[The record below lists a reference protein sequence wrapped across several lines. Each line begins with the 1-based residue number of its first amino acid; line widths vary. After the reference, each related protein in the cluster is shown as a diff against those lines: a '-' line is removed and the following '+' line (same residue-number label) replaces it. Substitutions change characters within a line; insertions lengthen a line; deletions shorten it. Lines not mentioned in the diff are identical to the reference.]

1 MIRTVLIS
9 LASITLLVLVEREI
23 TWDDLSDVTFEE
35 QWVEEL
41 EVNFLYPTFGE
52 GVRQLEGQE
61 ITLKGFLLVMDREE
75 GYYILSKNPFA
86 SCFFCGA
93 AGPETI
99 VELNMAKGEEDEL
112 VNDEMITI
120 RGTLRLNSDDI
131 YHCNYIFDDAE
142 PVSD

>member
-1 MIRTVLIS
+1 MLM
-9 LASITLLVLVEREI
+9 EREV
-23 TWDDLSDVTFEE
+23 TWDDLADVTFEE
-35 QWVEEL
+35 KYVEEL

-52 GVRQLEGQE
+52 SVRNLEGQE
-61 ITLKGFLLVMDREE
+61 IMLKGFLLVMDREE

-99 VELNMAKGEEDEL
+99 VELNIIDGEDQL
-112 VNDEMITI
+112 VNDEIITI

-131 YHCNYIFDDAE
+131 YHCNYIFDEAV
-142 PVSD
+142 PVD

>member
-1 MIRTVLIS
+1 MIKAFAIIGTF
-9 LASITLLVLVEREI
+9 LAATLLVEREI
-23 TWDDLSDVTFEE
+23 TWEDLGDVTFEE
-35 QWVEEL
+35 KYVEEL

-52 GVRQLEGQE
+52 NVKNLEGQE
-61 ITLKGFLLVMDREE
+61 ISLKGFLLVMDREE

-99 VELNMAKGEEDEL
+99 VELNMKSGEDEL

-142 PVSD
+142 PVN

>member
-1 MIRTVLIS
+1 MMFKS
-9 LASITLLVLVEREI
+9 LALFVTLLIAGVLVEREV

-35 QWVEEL
+35 QYVEEL

-52 GVRQLEGQE
+52 KVRKLEGQE
-61 ITLKGFLLVMDREE
+61 IALKGFLLVMDREE

-99 VELNMAKGEEDEL
+99 VELNMKKGEDKL

-131 YHCNYIFDDAE
+131 YHCNYIFDDAV
-142 PVSD
+142 PVN

>member
-1 MIRTVLIS
+1 MVKLLTIIGSILMLAS
-9 LASITLLVLVEREI
+9 LAEREI

-35 QWVEEL
+35 KYVEEL
-41 EVNFLYPTFGE
+41 EVNFLYPTFGK
-52 GVRQLEGQE
+52 GVKKLEGQE
-61 ITLKGFLLVMDREE
+61 ISLKGFLLVMDREE

-99 VELNMAKGEEDEL
+99 VELNMKSGEDEL

-142 PVSD
+142 VVE